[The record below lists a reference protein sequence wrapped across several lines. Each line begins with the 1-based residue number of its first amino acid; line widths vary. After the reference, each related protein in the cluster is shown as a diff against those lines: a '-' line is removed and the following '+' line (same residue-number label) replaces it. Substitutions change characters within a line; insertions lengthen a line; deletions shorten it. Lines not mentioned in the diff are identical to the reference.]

1 MAYRR
6 IDLRAA
12 ICDWI
17 LMRSAPTILVFLG
30 YREVMNEMIHISSTR
45 SLRSPQNQPTEDAP
59 CIGSHAKS

>member
-1 MAYRR
+1 
-6 IDLRAA
+6 
-12 ICDWI
+12 
-17 LMRSAPTILVFLG
+17 MRSAPTILVFLG